1 MIRVGSRDSKLAVT
15 QAELVIDWLTAGG
28 QSAQLLTFK
37 TQGDTIL
44 DQALSAIG
52 DKGLFVKELEEALL
66 LDKIDLAVHSMKD
79 MPGTLPE
86 GLVLSSIFEREDPRD
101 VVILA
106 DRIRENGMTS
116 WRYLPAGAC
125 VGTSSLRRVAQLKRH
140 RPDLHTVTVR
150 GNLQTRLRK
159 LNADDVADTPRFD
172 ALILAAA
179 GVNRLGWQEKIA
191 EFLAVEDGH
200 VPAVCQ
206 GILAIETCQKD
217 QAKDQAIDAVLAPAK
232 RSEVEIAMAA
242 ERAVLTTLQGGCQ
255 IPLGAYALPKGN
267 HTFELNAML
276 LNLDGT
282 KYCWLKETFSGID
295 EAMSAGNELGKALLK
310 AQARNFSE

>member
-1 MIRVGSRDSKLAVT
+1 MIRVGSRDSVLAVT
-15 QAELVIDWLTAGG
+15 QAELVIDWLTACGHP
-28 QSAQLLTFK
+28 SQLLTFK
-37 TQGDTIL
+37 TQGDYIL

-66 LDKIDLAVHSMKD
+66 SDKIDMAVHSMKD
-79 MPGTLPE
+79 MPGTLPD
-86 GLVLSSIFEREDPRD
+86 GLLLSSIFEREDPRD
-101 VVILA
+101 VVILS
-106 DRIRENGMTS
+106 DRMRKNGISS
-116 WRYLPAGAC
+116 WRHLPSGAC

-140 RPDLHTVTVR
+140 RPDLYYVTVR

-159 LNADDVADTPRFD
+159 LNADEAPDTPRFD

-206 GILAIETCQKD
+206 GILAIETSQQD
-217 QAKDQAIDAVLAPAK
+217 VAIDTLLAPAK
-232 RSEVEIAMAA
+232 QPAVEIAMAA

-255 IPLGAYALPKGN
+255 IPLGAYALPKAN
-267 HTFELNAML
+267 SSFELNAML

-282 KYCWLKETFSGID
+282 QYCWLKETFSAMDEGI
-295 EAMSAGNELGKALLK
+295 SAGNELGKALLK
-310 AQARNFSE
+310 AQARDFS